1 MVLVDT
7 CIWSLAV
14 RSSRQPDAPATNELA
29 SLIVKGRALLMGAV
43 REEVLSGISSEAQF
57 NTLRAKLRAY
67 PDVGPRTVDYE
78 QAAHFFNVCRNRGVQ
93 GSHVDFLICAV
104 AHRLGTPI
112 FTADADFTH
121 YARLLP
127 IRLHRYS

>member
-14 RSSRQPDAPATNELA
+14 RSSRQLNGPATNELA
-29 SLIVKGRALLMGAV
+29 SLIVKGHALLMGAV
-43 REEVLSGISSEAQF
+43 RQEVLSGISSKAQF
-57 NTLRAKLRAY
+57 ETLRARLRAY
-67 PDVGPRTVDYE
+67 PDVRPRTIDYE
-78 QAAHFFNVCRNRGVQ
+78 QAAHFFSVCRNHGVQ

-112 FTADADFTH
+112 FTTDADFSH
-121 YARLLP
+121 YARFLP
-127 IRLHRYS
+127 IKLHRYD

>member
-14 RSSRQPDAPATNELA
+14 RSSRQHDTAVMNELA
-29 SLIVKGRALLMGAV
+29 SLIVKGRALMMGAV
-43 REEVLSGISSEAQF
+43 RQEVLSGISSEAQF
-57 NTLRAKLRAY
+57 RTLRATLRGY
-67 PDVGPRTVDYE
+67 PDVGPRMVDYE
-78 QAAHFFNVCRNRGVQ
+78 HAAHFFNVCRSRGVQ

-104 AHRLGTPI
+104 AHRIGTPI
-112 FTADADFTH
+112 FTVDGDFTH
-121 YARLLP
+121 YARHLP